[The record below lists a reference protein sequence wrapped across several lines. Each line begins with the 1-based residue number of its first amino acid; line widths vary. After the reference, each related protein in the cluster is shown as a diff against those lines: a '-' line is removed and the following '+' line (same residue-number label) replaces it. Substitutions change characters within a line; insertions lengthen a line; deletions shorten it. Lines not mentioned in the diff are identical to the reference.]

1 MAFSLP
7 PFRNSSGKCCLPL
20 AMLLLAAMSVPL
32 AAQST
37 QDPLTNDQAEQ
48 VRDTGDKPIE
58 RVKLYMKFIEER
70 TAEIHKLATDPRAQ
84 SPNSRLHNLMEEFTR
99 LADELQD
106 NLETYSEEH
115 ADMRKTLKEL
125 VDHTAKWKTSL
136 QEPKA
141 SADYDFARKTALD
154 TADSTTELAQKMLDE
169 QEKYFAS
176 HKAPK

>member
-1 MAFSLP
+1 
-7 PFRNSSGKCCLPL
+7 
-20 AMLLLAAMSVPL
+20 
-32 AAQST
+32 
-37 QDPLTNDQAEQ
+37 
-48 VRDTGDKPIE
+48 
-58 RVKLYMKFIEER
+58 
-70 TAEIHKLATDPRAQ
+70 
-84 SPNSRLHNLMEEFTR
+84 MEEFTR